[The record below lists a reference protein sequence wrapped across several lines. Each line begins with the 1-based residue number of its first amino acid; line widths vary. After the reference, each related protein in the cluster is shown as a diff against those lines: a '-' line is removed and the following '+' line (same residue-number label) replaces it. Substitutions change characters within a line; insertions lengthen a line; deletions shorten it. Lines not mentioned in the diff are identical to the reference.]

1 MNFLAI
7 LLCVALRTEYL
18 TNPDGIEAAQPRLQ
32 WRIESAER
40 GQRQTAYRILVASAA
55 ATLAGDKGD
64 LWDTGKVMSDA
75 TSQIAYAGRPLVSGQ
90 QCFWKVQTWDKND
103 AASKW
108 SEAAKWS
115 MGLLK
120 PEDWKAQ
127 WISFKDE
134 TPLHADRAKLFLPP
148 ARHYRKEFAAKGEVK
163 RAILYGSA
171 LGIAEFH
178 LNGQRVGD
186 AYFEPGW
193 ADYRQRDYYR
203 GHDVTKLVKQGGNC
217 IGAIVADG
225 WYAGY
230 VGYGLLVGYGP
241 NKTGRAIYGKTPALF
256 AQLDIE
262 FADGSHEIIG
272 TDATWQTSGDGPIRE
287 ADLLM
292 GESYDARHENF
303 DWCRGKEPSEPYL
316 LSDPISTSELRK
328 MQLKPYVYSK
338 EADWKWKPAIR
349 AEDNGSVKAKFFEP
363 GVEKEVE
370 LGFQK
375 PAKLVAYTAPP
386 IRVVEEIAAKK
397 VTEPKPGAYIFDL
410 GENIAGVIRLK
421 VKGAAGTVVQIR
433 YGEMLHKDG
442 RLMTENL
449 RKARATDFYTL
460 RGDANGEKWQPR
472 FTYHGFQFVEVTGL
486 AEKPTLD
493 AVTGLVLSNDTPAA
507 GEFACSDPVMTQ
519 FWKNTVRT
527 QRANFIELPTD
538 CPQRDERLGWSGD
551 AQIYA
556 RTASYNADVAAFFT
570 KWIDDL
576 DEAQRDSG
584 AFPDYAPYPFAHG
597 KAGATHGAAWTDVGV
612 IVPCTIWKV
621 YGDRRVLERHWA
633 SMTKFME
640 WRRKAD
646 PELKGVSIGN
656 TWGDWLNVNEATP
669 IEYVDLCYHRLSAM
683 LMSVMADALA
693 KRDEAAKYRDT
704 ADALAKSF
712 RSQFV
717 KPDGSLS
724 VDTQTAYVLALEGRI
739 FAEPDE
745 ARAAAARLA
754 EKIARN
760 DTRMATGFLGTKPLL
775 LTLTVN
781 GQTDLALRLFQ
792 SRRFPSWGYEV
803 EQGATSVWERWDSF
817 TKEHGFNGATGKN
830 NAAMNSFSHYS
841 FGAVMQWAFQTLA
854 GIDTDGPGYRRIV
867 IRPNPPSAGA
877 SAASGEPKPIDWVK
891 AHYDSIRGRIGSEWR
906 ANGADFELNV
916 TIPAN
921 TTATI
926 FLPAKDAASVT
937 EGGKPLSDAAGV
949 KFLRLEN
956 SRAVITAESGNYR
969 FASKR

>member
-1 MNFLAI
+1 MTMNFIAF

-18 TNPDGIEAAQPRLQ
+18 TNPDGIEAAHPRLQ
-32 WRIESAER
+32 WRVESAER
-40 GQRQTAYRILVASAA
+40 GQRQTAYRVLVASNAEK
-55 ATLAGDKGD
+55 LAHDEGD
-64 LWDTGKVMSDA
+64 LWDGGKVVGDA
-75 TSQIAYAGRPLVSGQ
+75 TSQTAYAGRPLVSGQ

-108 SEAAKWS
+108 SEPAKWS

-127 WISFKDE
+127 WISFEDK
-134 TPLHADRAKLFLPP
+134 TPLHAERAKLHLPP
-148 ARHYRKEFAAKGEVK
+148 ARFYRKPFAAGKAVK
-163 RAILYGSA
+163 RATLYFSA
-171 LGIAEFH
+171 LGIAEMH
-178 LNGQRVGD
+178 LNGRKVGD
-186 AYFEPGW
+186 AFFESGW
-193 ADYRQRDYYR
+193 ADYHKRAYYR
-203 GHDVTKLVKQGGNC
+203 THDVTALVQRGENC

-230 VGYGLLVGYGP
+230 VGYGMLVGYGP
-241 NKTGRAIYGKTPALF
+241 NKTGRNIYGKTPALL
-256 AQLDIE
+256 AQLEIE
-262 FADGSHEIIG
+262 FEDGSRETVG
-272 TDATWQTSGDGPIRE
+272 TDATWQTNGDGPIRE

-292 GESYDARHENF
+292 GESFDARRDEAG
-303 DWCRGKEPSEPYL
+303 WCSAR
-316 LSDPISTSELRK
+316 
-328 MQLKPYVYSK
+328 
-338 EADWKWKPAIR
+338 EANADMTLNLPRWKNAVR
-349 AEDNGSVKAKFFEP
+349 AESNGSTRAKFFEP
-363 GVEKEVE
+363 GVQREAEF
-370 LGFQK
+370 GFQK
-375 PAKLVAYTAPP
+375 PPKLAAYTAPP
-386 IRVVEEIAAKK
+386 IRIVEEIAAKK
-397 VTEPKPGAYIFDL
+397 ITEPQPGTFIFDL
-410 GENIAGVIRLK
+410 GQNIAGVIRLK
-421 VKGAAGTVVQIR
+421 VKGAEGTTVKIR
-433 YGEMLHKDG
+433 HGEMLHPDG

-460 RGDANGEKWQPR
+460 RGDANGETWQPR
-472 FTYHGFQFVEVTGL
+472 FTYHGFQFVELTGL
-486 AEKPTLD
+486 AVKPALD
-493 AVTGLVLSNDTPAA
+493 AVTGLVLSNDTAA
-507 GEFACSDPVMTQ
+507 TSEFACSDPVMTQ

-556 RTASYNADVAAFFT
+556 RTASYNADVSGFFT
-570 KWIDDL
+570 KWLDDL

-612 IVPCTIWKV
+612 IVPYTIWKV
-621 YGDRRVLERHWA
+621 YGDTRVLELHWA

-683 LMSVMADALA
+683 LMSAMADALG
-693 KRDEAAKYRDT
+693 KRDEAAKYHDT

-724 VDTQTAYVLALEGRI
+724 VDTQTAYVLALENRL

-775 LTLTVN
+775 LALTAN

-854 GIDTDGPGYRRIV
+854 GIDTDGHGYRRII
-867 IRPNPPSAGA
+867 IRPNPPSVGVKAAAGEA
-877 SAASGEPKPIDWVK
+877 KPIDWVK
-891 AHYDSIRGRIGSEWR
+891 AHYDSIHGRIASEWR
-906 ANGADFELNV
+906 ANGADFELQT
-916 TIPAN
+916 TIPPN

-937 EGGKPLSDAAGV
+937 EGGKPLGDAAGV

-956 SRAVITAESGNYR
+956 SRAVIAVESGNYS